1 LHDILFFLC
10 NENLSKSN
18 SSKYEHTSAAQSA
31 TACTKLSLS
40 LEELPDFVVARV
52 ARDCALLLRI
62 CVGEATEIT
71 SVTGRTKRREENLKL
86 LHALSLNS
94 LKKKNRLRR
103 RKRKRRRG
111 RRSSI
116 TIVIVIYCIRTEYE

>member
-1 LHDILFFLC
+1 MNTRVRPRASPLAP
-10 NENLSKSN
+10 S
-18 SSKYEHTSAAQSA
+18 
-31 TACTKLSLS
+31 SLS

-71 SVTGRTKRREENLKL
+71 SVTGRTKRREEKRRESEVV
-86 LHALSLNS
+86 ACSVTEFFEE
-94 LKKKNRLRR
+94 KNRLRR

>member
-1 LHDILFFLC
+1 VRPRAPPLAP
-10 NENLSKSN
+10 S
-18 SSKYEHTSAAQSA
+18 
-31 TACTKLSLS
+31 SLS

-62 CVGEATEIT
+62 CVGEATEIP
-71 SVTGRTKRREENLKL
+71 SVTGRTKRREEKRREEKRRESEVV
-86 LHALSLNS
+86 ACSVTEFFEE
-94 LKKKNRLRR
+94 KNRLRR